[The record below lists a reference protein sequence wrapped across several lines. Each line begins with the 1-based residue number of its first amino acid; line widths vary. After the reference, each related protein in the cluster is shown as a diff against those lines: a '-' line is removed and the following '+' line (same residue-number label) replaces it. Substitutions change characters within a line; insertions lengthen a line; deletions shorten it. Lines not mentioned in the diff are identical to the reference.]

1 MNTGRVQGG
10 SLAAHTRRVSLF
22 GVIRV
27 QGDDSGLFLQGQ
39 TTTDVLSLK
48 PGGTLCGAFL
58 TPKGRVLANFRL
70 SLDPGGYALLVP
82 IDRLA
87 ILEKRL
93 KMFILRSRVKLEC
106 SEYPEGLCWHQ
117 APPEEQTPLPIFKL
131 SDKESLAPFPSKE
144 AAMGAIESNDAMR
157 LSDIRRGFA
166 WITEESQEAYLPQM
180 LNLDQLEG
188 ISYQKGC
195 YTGQEIVARTHFLGQ
210 LKRRLFRFCFE
221 HQHPLT
227 IGSPLYLASG
237 EATDP
242 IGTIVNV
249 APDIGGR
256 FECLAVVQ
264 IDKVSESIRA
274 QGPQGPLLAR
284 CDPPTRNDKTSF
296 HSASDKHPLM
306 ESAPNLSRNFLS
318 S

>member
-1 MNTGRVQGG
+1 M
-10 SLAAHTRRVSLF
+10 
-22 GVIRV
+22 
-27 QGDDSGLFLQGQ
+27 
-39 TTTDVLSLK
+39 
-48 PGGTLCGAFL
+48 
-58 TPKGRVLANFRL
+58 ANFRL

-93 KMFILRSRVKLEC
+93 KMFILRSSVRLEC
-106 SEYPEGLCWHQ
+106 SEFPEGLCWHQ

-210 LKRRLFRFCFE
+210 LKRRLFRYSFKAN
-221 HQHPLT
+221 QPLA
-227 IGSPLYLASG
+227 IGAPLYVASG
-237 EATDP
+237 NPPDP
-242 IGTIVNV
+242 VGAIVNL
-249 APDIGGR
+249 APSSDGCW
-256 FECLAVVQ
+256 ECLAVVQ
-264 IDKVSESIRA
+264 IEMATQSLRA
-274 QGPQGPLLAR
+274 LGLQGPLL
-284 CDPPTRNDKTSF
+284 
-296 HSASDKHPLM
+296 SAC
-306 ESAPNLSRNFLS
+306 E
-318 S
+318 

>member
-10 SLAAHTRRVSLF
+10 SLAAQTRRVSLF

-106 SEYPEGLCWHQ
+106 SEFTEGLCWHQ

-166 WITEESQEAYLPQM
+166 WITEDSQEVYLPQM

-210 LKRRLFRFCFE
+210 LKRRLFRYSFKAN
-221 HQHPLT
+221 QPLT
-227 IGSPLYLASG
+227 IGAPLYVASG
-237 EATDP
+237 NPPDP
-242 IGTIVNV
+242 VGAIVNL
-249 APDIGGR
+249 APSSDGCW
-256 FECLAVVQ
+256 ECLAVVQ
-264 IDKVSESIRA
+264 IEMATQSLRA
-274 QGPQGPLLAR
+274 LGLQGPLLSA
-284 CDPPTRNDKTSF
+284 CD
-296 HSASDKHPLM
+296 
-306 ESAPNLSRNFLS
+306 
-318 S
+318 

>member
-93 KMFILRSRVKLEC
+93 KMFILRSSVRLEC
-106 SEYPEGLCWHQ
+106 SEFTEGLCWHQ

-210 LKRRLFRFCFE
+210 LKRRLFRYSFKAN
-221 HQHPLT
+221 QPLT
-227 IGSPLYLASG
+227 IGAPLYVASG
-237 EATDP
+237 NPPDP
-242 IGTIVNV
+242 VGAIVNL
-249 APDIGGR
+249 APSSDGCW
-256 FECLAVVQ
+256 ECLAVVQ
-264 IDKVSESIRA
+264 IEMATQSLRA
-274 QGPQGPLLAR
+274 LGLQGPLLSA
-284 CDPPTRNDKTSF
+284 CD
-296 HSASDKHPLM
+296 
-306 ESAPNLSRNFLS
+306 
-318 S
+318 

>member
-10 SLAAHTRRVSLF
+10 SLAAQTRRVSLF

-93 KMFILRSRVKLEC
+93 KMFILRSSVRLEC
-106 SEYPEGLCWHQ
+106 SEFTEGLCWHQ

-210 LKRRLFRFCFE
+210 LKRRLFRYSFKAN
-221 HQHPLT
+221 QPLT
-227 IGSPLYLASG
+227 IGAPLYVASG
-237 EATDP
+237 NPPDP
-242 IGTIVNV
+242 VGAIVNL
-249 APDIGGR
+249 APSSDGCW
-256 FECLAVVQ
+256 ECLAVVQ
-264 IDKVSESIRA
+264 IEMATQSLRA
-274 QGPQGPLLAR
+274 LGLQGPLLSA
-284 CDPPTRNDKTSF
+284 CD
-296 HSASDKHPLM
+296 
-306 ESAPNLSRNFLS
+306 
-318 S
+318 

>member
-1 MNTGRVQGG
+1 MSTGRVQGG

-93 KMFILRSRVKLEC
+93 KMFILRSSVKLEC

-166 WITEESQEAYLPQM
+166 WITEDSQEAYLPQM

-210 LKRRLFRFCFE
+210 LKRRLFRYSFKAN
-221 HQHPLT
+221 QPLA
-227 IGSPLYLASG
+227 IGAPLYVASG
-237 EATDP
+237 NPPDP
-242 IGTIVNV
+242 VGAIVNL
-249 APDIGGR
+249 APSSDGCW
-256 FECLAVVQ
+256 ECLAVVQ
-264 IDKVSESIRA
+264 IEMATESLRA
-274 QGPQGPLLAR
+274 LGLQGPLLST
-284 CDPPTRNDKTSF
+284 CD
-296 HSASDKHPLM
+296 
-306 ESAPNLSRNFLS
+306 
-318 S
+318 